1 MIGTVVGNYKILQ
14 QIGEGGMGSV
24 FKGVDVMLDR
34 EVAIKSLRPELARK
48 PDLLA
53 RFRSEAVTLA
63 KLNHPNIATLFS
75 FFRSGDNFY
84 MVMEFVDGPTLDDII
99 RDESVMA
106 PERAV
111 PLFCQALEGIDH
123 AHNMGILHRDI
134 KPANIMVSSQEVV
147 KVTDFGIARVL
158 GEAGMT
164 RQGAVVG
171 TIEYMSPERI
181 QGREIDR
188 RADIYALGVV
198 LYEMLTGR
206 GLFSTTSEY
215 ELMRAQVEQPPSPP
229 REFQPGIPQAVEAV
243 IMRSLAKKPEYR
255 ISTAAEF
262 QQDLRAAL
270 RPADVPATRSRHTP
284 VPAPQQPLRPKE
296 TVRYEQPEQAASA
309 PAPPPI
315 ARPPAAPET
324 RFVAQATPPVEAPPS
339 SPPLVVEKTPE
350 PSAAATR
357 SPEPPTPPGKELKV
371 AARPATDLTDRPP
384 TQSSLAETMAM
395 PPVLPPKEAERETT
409 ATPPRSADPAREQI
423 THNKAASPA
432 ISAPTLATID
442 AESDGSRW
450 KLYAGVAGAI
460 LVLGGLG
467 WVLMSGG
474 AERHST
480 PVISDTPGPRPE
492 VSDGPG
498 ATPPEPDTAGAETS
512 PAVVRPSIPRGDP
525 KVEGRPPQRDRP
537 GLGEGRPPSGQRS
550 PPEQKERERSPSQV
564 AGAPPKEATPEPPRI
579 EPAQPPQTLSPEE
592 VAAAAARAR
601 ERLRQQAIKAL
612 EK

>member
-1 MIGTVVGNYKILQ
+1 M
-14 QIGEGGMGSV
+14 
-24 FKGVDVMLDR
+24 
-34 EVAIKSLRPELARK
+34 
-48 PDLLA
+48 
-53 RFRSEAVTLA
+53 
-63 KLNHPNIATLFS
+63 
-75 FFRSGDNFY
+75 
-84 MVMEFVDGPTLDDII
+84 
-99 RDESVMA
+99 
-106 PERAV
+106 
-111 PLFCQALEGIDH
+111 
-123 AHNMGILHRDI
+123 
-134 KPANIMVSSQEVV
+134 
-147 KVTDFGIARVL
+147 
-158 GEAGMT
+158 
-164 RQGAVVG
+164 VG

-215 ELMRAQVEQPPSPP
+215 ELMRAQVEQPPPPP

-270 RPADVPATRSRHTP
+270 RPADIPATRSRHTP
-284 VPAPQQPLRPKE
+284 VPDPQQPLRPKE
-296 TVRYEQPEQAASA
+296 TVLYEQPEQAASA
-309 PAPPPI
+309 PAPPPT
-315 ARPPAAPET
+315 ARPPTAAPET
-324 RFVAQATPPVEAPPS
+324 RFVAQAAPHVEAPPS
-339 SPPLVVEKTPE
+339 SPPRVVAKPPE
-350 PSAAATR
+350 PSEPATR
-357 SPEPPTPPGKELKV
+357 PPEPPAPLGQEPKV
-371 AARPATDLTDRPP
+371 DVRPANDATDRPP
-384 TQSSLAETMAM
+384 TQSPLAETMPM
-395 PPVLPPKEAERETT
+395 PPVLARKEAERETT
-409 ATPPRSADPAREQI
+409 ATPPLADWAREQ
-423 THNKAASPA
+423 TAPDKAASPVIA
-432 ISAPTLATID
+432 APTLATID
-442 AESDGSRW
+442 AESDDSRW
-450 KLYAGVAGAI
+450 KLYAGVAAAI

-467 WVLMSGG
+467 WALMSGG
-474 AERHST
+474 TEPHST
-480 PVISDTPGPRPE
+480 PVISDTPGPLPE

-498 ATPPEPDTAGAETS
+498 ATSPEADTAGAETS

-525 KVEGRPPQRDRP
+525 RVEGRSPQRDRP

-592 VAAAAARAR
+592 VASAAARAR